1 MKQIDRIRKFS
12 DAFGPSG
19 FEDAVVAYAQEEV
32 REICTCKRGP
42 YAQSVYEF
50 EGKQSRV
57 V

>member
-32 REICTCKRGP
+32 VKSVHVKRTICAICI
-42 YAQSVYEF
+42 
-50 EGKQSRV
+50 
-57 V
+57 